1 MLFQDTH
8 NTYKN
13 VKRNN
18 SYFIKLNLFT
28 EGQIKG
34 VGPTVLYK
42 KNNGQLW
49 YKYLGLGRDK
59 SYFVLKKKA
68 LILPKSSQKL
78 ISSTWS
84 SFWLTTYLLCLV
96 DVFFNRESAYLWVQ
110 TVLLY
115 SPTLFVW
122 GRLHAKSSQEKRKE
136 ASSIL

>member
-42 KNNGQLW
+42 KNNGQL
-49 YKYLGLGRDK
+49 
-59 SYFVLKKKA
+59 
-68 LILPKSSQKL
+68 
-78 ISSTWS
+78 
-84 SFWLTTYLLCLV
+84 
-96 DVFFNRESAYLWVQ
+96 
-110 TVLLY
+110 
-115 SPTLFVW
+115 
-122 GRLHAKSSQEKRKE
+122 
-136 ASSIL
+136 

>member
-59 SYFVLKKKA
+59 SYFVLKKKGSNSTKKFSETDIINMIEF
-68 LILPKSSQKL
+68 LIDNIFAMFGGRIVQQRVGIPMG
-78 ISSTWS
+78 TNRAP
-84 SFWLTTYLLCLV
+84 LLA
-96 DVFFNRESAYLWVQ
+96 DFIRMRQ
-110 TVLLY
+110 T
-115 SPTLFVW
+115 SCKIF
-122 GRLHAKSSQEKRKE
+122 SRKTE
-136 ASSIL
+136 RS